1 MNKEV
6 KDYLMNHTIEEITSD
21 WNEAQKEKTNKFKAW
36 LNVLETKEQEGDEM
50 ASYLLSTALR
60 CFFGLADDNR
70 SMEDSYTDENL
81 KKTKEYVISAL
92 QYDATHGSKKEREE
106 FKNVL
111 NTKLEKYQ
119 LK

>member
-1 MNKEV
+1 MFIV
-6 KDYLMNHTIEEITSD
+6 L
-21 WNEAQKEKTNKFKAW
+21 
-36 LNVLETKEQEGDEM
+36 LNLI
-50 ASYLLSTALR
+50 LSTALR

-81 KKTKEYVISAL
+81 KKTKEYVIGAL
-92 QYDATHGSKKEREE
+92 QYDATHGSKKDREE

-111 NTKLEKYQ
+111 DTQLEKYQ